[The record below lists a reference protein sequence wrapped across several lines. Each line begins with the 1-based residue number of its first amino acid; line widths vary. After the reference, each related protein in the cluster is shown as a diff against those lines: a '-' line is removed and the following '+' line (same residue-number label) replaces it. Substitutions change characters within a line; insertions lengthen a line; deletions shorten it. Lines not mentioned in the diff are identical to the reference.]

1 MDDIMSRRMVYQIAG
16 MDGVQVRAGITYKTV
31 EDGDLKLDVHLP
43 PDLRPDE
50 RRPAVL
56 FVHGEPW
63 TPEAVRFD
71 ALATAQYV
79 SWGRLVAASG
89 WIGVP
94 FEHRNSRA
102 CSALPEVASD
112 LDDLIAFVRAQIPEA
127 DPDRLILWVCS
138 GGGAYGLRAAI
149 RHSGYIR
156 CAVVYY
162 AFLEPLY
169 YRAIIAPE
177 VSDETLREYSPIT
190 ALGQPDITIP
200 PLLIARAGKDHP
212 ELNETIDRFA
222 AEALRQNVSLDLL
235 NYADGQH
242 SFEILDDTKQSR
254 YIIQQT
260 LAFMRLHANPHQP

>member
-1 MDDIMSRRMVYQIAG
+1 MDEVH
-16 MDGVQVRAGITYKTV
+16 VRAGITYKTA
-31 EDGDLKLDVHLP
+31 EDGDLKLDVYLP
-43 PDLRPDE
+43 PDLSAGE

-63 TPEAVRFD
+63 TTEAVRFD
-71 ALATAQYV
+71 ALVTGQYT

-112 LDDLIAFVRAQIPEA
+112 LDDLIALVRTEIPEV
-127 DPDRLILWVCS
+127 DPDRLILGVCS
-138 GGGAYGLRAAI
+138 GGGAYGLRAALS
-149 RHSGYIR
+149 HSPAVR

-177 VSDETLREYSPIT
+177 VPDETLREYSPIT
-190 ALGQPDITIP
+190 ALGKPDVTIP
-200 PLLIARAGKDHP
+200 PILIARAGRDHAS
-212 ELNETIDRFA
+212 LNETIDRFA
-222 AEALRQNVSLDLL
+222 AEALRHNVSLDLL
-235 NYADGQH
+235 NYTDGQH
-242 SFEILDDTKQSR
+242 GFDILDDTERSR

-260 LAFMRLHANPHQP
+260 LAFMCLHASPDQP

>member
-1 MDDIMSRRMVYQIAG
+1 MDDIMSRRMVYQIPG
-16 MDGVQVRAGITYKTV
+16 MDAIQVRAGIAYKTV
-31 EDGDLKLDVHLP
+31 EDGDLKLDVYLP
-43 PDLRPDE
+43 PGLSAGE

-71 ALATAQYV
+71 ALAAGQYT

-102 CSALPEVASD
+102 CTALPEVAAD
-112 LDDLIAFVRAQIPEA
+112 LDDLIAFARTEIPEA
-127 DPDRLILWVCS
+127 DPDQLILWVCS

-149 RHSGYIR
+149 RHSPAVR

-190 ALGQPDITIP
+190 ALDQPDVTIP

-212 ELNETIDRFA
+212 ELNETINRFA

-235 NYADGQH
+235 NYTDGQH
-242 SFEILDDTKQSR
+242 GFDILDDTERSR
-254 YIIQQT
+254 SIIQQT
-260 LAFMRLHANPHQP
+260 LAFMRLHANPDQP

>member
-1 MDDIMSRRMVYQIAG
+1 MDDIVSRRVVYQIPG
-16 MDGVQVRAGITYKTV
+16 MDEVHVRVGITYKTV
-31 EDGDLKLDVHLP
+31 EDGDLKLAVYVP
-43 PDLRPDE
+43 SDLRSGE

-63 TPEAVRFD
+63 TTDAVRFD
-71 ALATAQYV
+71 ALRTGQYT

-102 CSALPEVASD
+102 CSALPDVAAD
-112 LDDLIAFVRAQIPEA
+112 LDDLISFVRTQVPEA
-127 DPDRLILWVCS
+127 DPDRLIVWVCS

-149 RHSGYIR
+149 RHATSVR

-169 YRAIIAPE
+169 RRSDIAPE
-177 VSDETLREYSPIT
+177 VSDELLREFSPIT
-190 ALGQPDITIP
+190 ALGQPNATIP
-200 PLLIARAGKDHP
+200 PLLLARAGKDHP
-212 ELNETIDRFA
+212 GLNGTIDRFA
-222 AEALRQNVSLDLL
+222 AEAMRQNVAMDLL

-242 SFEILDDTKQSR
+242 GFDIRDDTERSR

>member
-1 MDDIMSRRMVYQIAG
+1 MDDIMSRRVVYQISG
-16 MDGVQVRAGITYKTV
+16 MDEVHVRNGITYKSV
-31 EDGDLKLDVHLP
+31 EDGDLKLDVYLP
-43 PDLRPDE
+43 PDLAPVE

-63 TPEAVRFD
+63 TTEAVRFD
-71 ALATAQYV
+71 ALATGQYT
-79 SWGRLVAASG
+79 SWGRLAAASG

-102 CSALPEVASD
+102 CTALPEVASD
-112 LDDLIAFVRAQIPEA
+112 LDDLIAFVRTEIPEA

-138 GGGAYGLRAAI
+138 GGGAYGLRAAL
-149 RHSGYIR
+149 RHSPAVR

-169 YRAIIAPE
+169 YRALIAPE

-190 ALGQPDITIP
+190 ALGQEGVTIP
-200 PLLIARAGKDHP
+200 PLLLARAGKDHH

-222 AEALRQNVSLDLL
+222 AEALRHNVSLDLL

-242 SFEILDDTKQSR
+242 SFEILDDTERSR
-254 YIIQQT
+254 FIIQQT
-260 LAFMRLHANPHQP
+260 LAFMRLYANPHQP

>member
-1 MDDIMSRRMVYQIAG
+1 MDTI
-16 MDGVQVRAGITYKTV
+16 QVRAGIAYKTV
-31 EDGDLKLDVHLP
+31 EDGNLKLDVYLP
-43 PDLRPDE
+43 PDLHPDE

-63 TPEAVRFD
+63 TTEAVRFD
-71 ALATAQYV
+71 ALATGQYI

-89 WIGVP
+89 WIGIP

-112 LDDLIAFVRAQIPEA
+112 LDDLIAFARTRIPEA

-149 RHSGYIR
+149 RHAAYIR

-162 AFLEPLY
+162 AFLEPLS

-190 ALGQPDITIP
+190 ALGKPDITIP
-200 PLLIARAGKDHP
+200 PLLLARAGKDHP

-222 AEALRQNVSLDLL
+222 AEALRQNVSVDLL

-242 SFEILDDTKQSR
+242 GFDILDDTERSR

-260 LAFMRLHANPHQP
+260 LAFMRLYANPHQP

>member
-1 MDDIMSRRMVYQIAG
+1 MDE
-16 MDGVQVRAGITYKTV
+16 VQVRSGIAYKTV
-31 EDGDLKLDVHLP
+31 EDGDLKLDVYLP
-43 PDLRPDE
+43 TDLRQDE
-50 RRPAVL
+50 RRPTVL

-63 TPEAVRFD
+63 TTEAVRFD
-71 ALATAQYV
+71 ALAAGQYI

-102 CSALPEVASD
+102 CTALPEAASD
-112 LDDLIAFVRAQIPEA
+112 LDDLIAFVRTQIPEA

-149 RHSGYIR
+149 RHSPSVR

-177 VSDETLREYSPIT
+177 VPDETLREYSPIT
-190 ALGQPDITIP
+190 ALGQPDTTIP

-212 ELNETIDRFA
+212 ELNETINRFA
-222 AEALRQNVSLDLL
+222 ADALRKNVSLDLL
-235 NYADGQH
+235 NYAEGQH
-242 SFEILDDTKQSR
+242 GFDILDDTKRSR
-254 YIIQQT
+254 SIIQQT
-260 LAFMRLHANPHQP
+260 LAFMRLRANPTQP